1 MGRSFI
7 YLAQFDRAWAAMGLG
22 DEELT
27 ELENRLVENPDEG
40 DVIPGLGGA
49 RKIRIPIEERGKKGG
64 GRVVYVDVVVSE
76 HIYMITAYAKN
87 VQEDLTPEQK
97 KKMRQLVERIK
108 KEG

>member
-49 RKIRIPIEERGKKGG
+49 RKIRIPTEERGKKAEA
-64 GRVVYVDVVVSE
+64 VLS
-76 HIYMITAYAKN
+76 M
-87 VQEDLTPEQK
+87 L
-97 KKMRQLVERIK
+97 MW
-108 KEG
+108 